1 MFKEKIN
8 KDLIE
13 LIQQDLEAA
22 SNELDIS
29 FDYENQDI
37 IIYGSVFNKEEPND
51 IDIFI
56 KLKINLENSNKEYQ
70 NYNYDE
76 CFPSYYQG
84 ELEAINSIKNY
95 LHGYT
100 PLKKQTLYKRK
111 KIDINVE
118 AFNFKEGK
126 FNSYNEKNY
135 QQIEEFIEQIKK
147 PRKKKKPKNI

>member
-84 ELEAINSIKNY
+84 ELEAINSIKTIY
-95 LHGYT
+95 MGIHL
-100 PLKKQTLYKRK
+100 
-111 KIDINVE
+111 
-118 AFNFKEGK
+118 
-126 FNSYNEKNY
+126 
-135 QQIEEFIEQIKK
+135 
-147 PRKKKKPKNI
+147 